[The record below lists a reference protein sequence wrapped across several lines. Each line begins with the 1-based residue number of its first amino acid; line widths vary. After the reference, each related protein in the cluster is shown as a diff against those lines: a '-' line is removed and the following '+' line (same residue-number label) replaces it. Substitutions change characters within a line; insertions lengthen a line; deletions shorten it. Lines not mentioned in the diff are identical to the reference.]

1 MMTWLSDMAW
11 MTKPLPAKSS
21 LLPRL
26 SGIEAF
32 SVHRGATLPGLP
44 YSGFNTCHYV
54 GDDTLHVTACRETLA
69 RALGGAACI
78 FPRQTHSDHVLT
90 VTGSSPCQPDDV
102 DALVTTDTDV
112 ALCIHTADCVPVVMA
127 DPVAGVIAAV
137 HSGWKGTVARIAA
150 RTVEAMM
157 ALGASPDNIYAAM
170 GPSICCGCFEVG
182 EEVAERFAVAGFP
195 LRIIDRSRPRPHID
209 LRRAVAATLAD
220 SGLLPENIALSAECS
235 RCRPDRWCSAR
246 AMGIDSARTLTVIVR
261 RQQLGCKT
269 SPT

>member
-1 MMTWLSDMAW
+1 MMTWLSNTAW
-11 MTKPLPAKSS
+11 MTRPLPTKID

-26 SGIEAF
+26 PGIEAF
-32 SVHRGATLPGLP
+32 SVQRGATDAGLP
-44 YSGFNTCHYV
+44 YAGFNTCHYV
-54 GDDTLHVTACRETLA
+54 GDDPLHVAACREALVD
-69 RALGGAACI
+69 ALGGAVCI

-90 VTGSSPCQPDDV
+90 VTASSACQPDDV
-102 DALVTTDTDV
+102 DALVTADTGV

-127 DPVAGVIAAV
+127 DPVAGVIAAL

-150 RTVEAMM
+150 RTVEAMT

-170 GPSICCGCFEVG
+170 GPSICCVCFEVG

-220 SGLLPENIALSAECS
+220 SGLLPENIALSVACS
-235 RCRPDRWCSAR
+235 RCRPDLWCSAR
-246 AMGIDSARTLTVIVR
+246 AMGVDSSRTLTVIMR
-261 RQQLGCKT
+261 R
-269 SPT
+269 